1 MPKKYF
7 ENLKWKKNKIKT
19 FFNAGT
25 IEMLVFNFEGSSS
38 GAFKIEVAGFD
49 SVWQLV
55 AKDKLQKKSGS
66 SDVSLDNDFLGSV
79 YILDATIIPR
89 AIQAGGGD
97 LYFTPMQYK
106 DAGGIA
112 MPFVTWEIKDE
123 DKPLAVLSSMN
134 PKPPAQ

>member
-1 MPKKYF
+1 MPKKNF
-7 ENLKWKKNKIKT
+7 ANLIWNKKDIEK
-19 FFNAGT
+19 FFKPGT
-25 IEMLVFNFEGSSS
+25 IYTLVFTYEGSSS
-38 GAFKIEVAGFD
+38 GPKKIEVAGFD
-49 SVWQLV
+49 NNWKLAAS
-55 AKDKLQKKSGS
+55 DKLQKKSGS